1 MIRSLAIAFSLLLCA
16 ALASPAI
23 AQPLGPP
30 TPTSA
35 DLLTARAPDA
45 AQRPN
50 PIRVLS
56 DAASMVPGQTAR
68 DDQGGLSV
76 ALNIMILLTVITLV
90 PSIMLMTTCFMRIMI
105 VLALVRQAIGAQS
118 IPPPQVITGL
128 ALFLTA
134 MVMSPT
140 IDRVWNEAVV
150 PYQAGEVTDYEQLW
164 ERAKRPVRDYMFD
177 QIEATGNWS
186 SVYMIL
192 NYRGIDTSEPASLT
206 RADVDMMTLVPAYML
221 SELKVGFVMGFKVYL
236 PFLVID
242 MVIATILISMSMMM
256 LPPVL
261 ISLPFKLLLFVLV
274 DGWTLVVGSLLESF
288 VQDPDAT
295 RLSAQAA
302 AAPLALLLC
311 ARVMK
316 KEQRHGV
323 RRNDDL
329 YRAGHAHHGAEDL
342 GPDPARGH
350 GHRPDHQPL
359 PVRDEH
365 PGPDPDVRAQDRGD
379 GPRRRGPAALDRA
392 ASLRVH
398 DPDADAL
405 LSLPPTGGRPVLTP

>member
-1 MIRSLAIAFSLLLCA
+1 MLALILLGTPR
-16 ALASPAI
+16 AL

-30 TPTSA
+30 TPTNA
-35 DLLTARAPDA
+35 DLLADTATDTLE
-45 AQRPN
+45 RPN

-56 DAASMVPGQTAR
+56 DAASMVPGQAAR

-134 MVMSPT
+134 MVMAPT

-150 PYQAGEVTDYEQLW
+150 PYQEGEITDYDELW
-164 ERAKRPVRDYMFD
+164 ERAKRPMRDYMFD

-192 NYRGIDTSEPASLT
+192 NYRGVDTSEPASLT

-221 SELKVGFVMGFKVYL
+221 SELKVGFIMGFKVYL

-288 VQDPDAT
+288 VQDGDAA

-302 AAPLALLLC
+302 AMPLALLLC
-311 ARVMK
+311 VRVVH
-316 KEQRHGV
+316 KEQRHGI
-323 RRNDDL
+323 RRDHDL
-329 YRAGHAHHGAEDL
+329 HRPGHAHHGPEDL
-342 GPDPARGH
+342 RPDPARGH
-350 GHRPDHQPL
+350 GDRPDHQPL
-359 PVRDEH
+359 PVGHEH
-365 PGPDPDVRAQDRGD
+365 PGPDPDLRAQDRGH
-379 GPRRRGPAALDRA
+379 GPRRGGAAPLDRTPP
-392 ASLRVH
+392 LRVH
-398 DPDADAL
+398 DRDAHAL
-405 LSLPPTGGRPVLTP
+405 LTSPAPGDRAGAAP